1 MNNLLKF
8 VACLCLIFSSTS
20 CSLEPLEGQN
30 SSNSTKMS
38 DETATTFCDNQDP
51 QSRLINNGTIAY
63 TFTIIDIDQ
72 NVIEILN
79 VAPGTSSS
87 WSSFN
92 EGETIFSIDGSANNV
107 SDSKVVLDMS
117 TCTKVEIVI
126 NNLNEVNEPII
137 LTLD

>member
-1 MNNLLKF
+1 
-8 VACLCLIFSSTS
+8 
-20 CSLEPLEGQN
+20 LEGQN
-30 SSNSTKMS
+30 SGNSTKIS
-38 DETATTFCDNQDP
+38 NATATTFCDNQDP

>member
-30 SSNSTKMS
+30 SGNSTKIS
-38 DETATTFCDNQDP
+38 NATATTFCDNQDP
-51 QSRLINNGTIAY
+51 QSRLI

-92 EGETIFSIDGSANNV
+92 EGLTIFSVDGSAYNV

>member
-1 MNNLLKF
+1 
-8 VACLCLIFSSTS
+8 
-20 CSLEPLEGQN
+20 LEGQN
-30 SSNSTKMS
+30 SGNSTKIS
-38 DETATTFCDNQDP
+38 NATATTFCDNQDP

-79 VAPGTSSS
+79 VAPGASSS

-92 EGETIFSIDGSANNV
+92 EGLTIFSVDGSAYNV